1 MTAALTIDGL
11 GVSFAGFKAV
21 NGVTLVVE
29 EGELR
34 VLLGAN
40 GAGKTTLMDLIS
52 GKTRSTEGTVHLY
65 ETDITNWQ
73 EPRIARA
80 GLGRK
85 FQIPSVFRELTVRRN
100 LEVASCHNP
109 GVFANLGF
117 GLRRPARLRVDEVL
131 EMTGLADQADRIAGF
146 LSHGET
152 QWLELGLLVVQNPRV
167 LLLDEPTA
175 GMTAAETRRTAEIIK
190 GLRGSHTI
198 IVVEHD
204 MAFVREIAE
213 RITVLHLGQVLA
225 EGDIGAIERDPRV
238 RDAYLG
244 TRGLSL
250 QDAPCLQDGA

>member
-1 MTAALTIDGL
+1 MTAALTIDAL

-21 NGVTLVVE
+21 NAVTLVIE

-65 ETDITNWQ
+65 DTNITNWE

-109 GVFANLGF
+109 GVFANLGL
-117 GLRRPARLRVDEVL
+117 GLPRAARVRVDEVL
-131 EMTGLADQADRIAGF
+131 DLTGLTDRASQIAGF

-152 QWLELGLLVVQNPRV
+152 QWLELGLLVVQNPKV

-190 GLRGSHTI
+190 SLRGDHTI
-198 IVVEHD
+198 VVVEHD
-204 MAFVREIAE
+204 MAFVRDIAE
-213 RITVLHLGQVLA
+213 KITVLHLGQVLA
-225 EGDIGAIERDPRV
+225 EGDIATIERDPRV

-244 TRGLSL
+244 SGGLH
-250 QDAPCLQDGA
+250 